1 VCGLGL
7 RVVNQHEAEI
17 QAEKSKDS
25 FGTLVTL
32 DVSEKREGNRALI
45 HVAVWLQNGW
55 DAHTH
60 VLHF

>member
-1 VCGLGL
+1 MCGVELS
-7 RVVNQHEAEI
+7 VVNQHEAEI
-17 QAEKSKDS
+17 QAEKSEDS

-32 DVSEKREGNRALI
+32 DVSEERKGNRALV

-55 DAHTH
+55 DARTH